1 MIDPERARAVVFEPV
16 TVTLDR
22 GRLAF
27 FAAATGQQDPV
38 YSDPDAAKAVG
49 HPDLPVPPTFLFG
62 LETERPGAFDYL
74 DALGVDLRRVLH
86 GEQSFTYHVLVH
98 AGDTV
103 TLRPRITD
111 AYAKKNLDFLVKRTE
126 ITRDGE
132 PVADAV
138 TTIVVR
144 G

>member
-1 MIDPERARAVVFEPV
+1 VIDPERARAVVFEPLTV
-16 TVTLDR
+16 TVDR

-27 FAAATGQQDPV
+27 FAEATGQGDPV
-38 YSDPDAAKAVG
+38 YSDVDAAKAAG
-49 HPDLPVPPTFLFG
+49 HRDVPVPPTFLFG
-62 LETERPGAFDYL
+62 LETERPDAFGWL
-74 DALGVDLRRVLH
+74 EGLGVDLLRVLH
-86 GEQSFTYHVLVH
+86 GEQSFTYHAMAY

-111 AYAKKNLDFLVKRTE
+111 AYSKKNLDFVVKQTA

-144 G
+144 